1 MPISTNVPKSNSS
14 ARGSDSMNIFI
25 IIGTVVGFIIL
36 LIIIAIL
43 CFFAML
49 WKPQRRI
56 KEGCSIDVKASC
68 TINELNTN
76 NGIELNHPMYDVID
90 HPVYDVINHPV
101 YDVIKPN
108 AADYG
113 TTAKPTISYSASTK
127 CFSKT
132 SEEECSY
139 TQSYEFMQN
148 LSLDEVKNTDP
159 AYAATAKTD
168 CIDTSKE
175 GCGQVQLDE
184 FMPCEPNA
192 VDIQSKG
199 LIQHQDLNGSTKVSI
214 DPAYAG
220 LISREDSALTFSATA
235 MHSNMKP
242 HQSSYNAI
250 VIVEQHDSD
259 ACSCTVNAH

>member
-1 MPISTNVPKSNSS
+1 MPTSTNVPKSNSS
-14 ARGSDSMNIFI
+14 AKGSDSMNIFI
-25 IIGTVVGFIIL
+25 IIGTVVGFITL

-49 WKPQRRI
+49 WKPQRKI
-56 KEGCSIDVKASC
+56 CSMDVKASC

-76 NGIELNHPMYDVID
+76 NFIEFNYPMYDVID
-90 HPVYDVINHPV
+90 HPVYDVIDHPMCDVIDHPV
-101 YDVIKPN
+101 YDIIKPN

-132 SEEECSY
+132 SEEKCSY
-139 TQSYEFMQN
+139 TQPYEFMQK

-159 AYAATAKTD
+159 AYAATAKID
-168 CIDTSKE
+168 CCNTSKE
-175 GCGQVQLDE
+175 GCDQVQLDE
-184 FMPCEPNA
+184 FMPCDVTEPNA
-192 VDIQSKG
+192 VDIQSKE
-199 LIQHQDLNGSTKVSI
+199 LTQHQDLNGSTKVNI

-235 MHSNMKP
+235 MHSNTKP
-242 HQSSYNAI
+242 H
-250 VIVEQHDSD
+250 
-259 ACSCTVNAH
+259 